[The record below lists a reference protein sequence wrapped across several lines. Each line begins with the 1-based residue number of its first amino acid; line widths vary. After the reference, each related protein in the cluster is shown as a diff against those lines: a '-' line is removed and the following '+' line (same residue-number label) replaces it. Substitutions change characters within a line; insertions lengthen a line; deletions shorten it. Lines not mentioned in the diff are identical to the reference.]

1 MHLKYDDSQGYPS
14 YMGHLLLLFREKSL
28 AHFKTAAY
36 YMQFITYCKWT
47 FLARMVIRLARFAPQ
62 TLRRIVRLS
71 SDSSSSDAK
80 FDNLAWLRPVPVP
93 FDDAW
98 AQLEAKINSG
108 AAIADNPEVE
118 EILRQLV
125 TGHKPPPPPP
135 RKLKHREETEF
146 YKKLMEEN
154 PSIKLHLVVFYQKY
168 FPEIGIRLSGWR
180 KKNRVT

>member
-1 MHLKYDDSQGYPS
+1 MTIVKDTHLTWGICCS
-14 YMGHLLLLFREKSL
+14 YFEKNHWLILKLLHIICNLLLIVNGL
-28 AHFKTAAY
+28 
-36 YMQFITYCKWT
+36 